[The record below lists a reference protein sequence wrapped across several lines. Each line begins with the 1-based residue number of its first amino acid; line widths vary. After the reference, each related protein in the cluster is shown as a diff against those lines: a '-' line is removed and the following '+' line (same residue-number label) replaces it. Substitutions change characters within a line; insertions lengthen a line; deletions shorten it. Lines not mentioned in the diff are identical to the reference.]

1 MESEWI
7 KNMTQDPRSKQFK
20 KKKKTL
26 LTSFMKF

>member
-20 KKKKTL
+20 KKKTL